1 MEGSS
6 YYPSDSKLTFK
17 ILLDKNKT
25 VSINRKNLQALA
37 TKIFKAK
44 LDISPEILKK
54 NYFLFINFSLIKNSV
69 CFGKE
74 SFSSLEP
81 WMWNLVPDSFKNESH
96 WKGLKIGKRL
106 GTLINARFE
115 SVRYIPVK

>member
-54 NYFLFINFSLIKNSV
+54 KLFSFHKFFINKKFCVLWQRKLFLAGTV
-69 CFGKE
+69 DVE
-74 SFSSLEP
+74 
-81 WMWNLVPDSFKNESH
+81 
-96 WKGLKIGKRL
+96 L
-106 GTLINARFE
+106 GSRQFQ
-115 SVRYIPVK
+115 K